1 MKIAI
6 LITGHVRNFLKTYPS
21 FSENLFYL
29 REENDVDVIID
40 TWQVSDSRYTVA
52 NKYFPSKES
61 EVDIDTIN
69 KLYNP
74 IHLNVEDF
82 EQIKDKFQAEK
93 FFPDHILKHLY
104 LENEKR
110 EKNPTGG
117 RILFKDGYFLFA
129 PQFYKFKQANEKRK
143 EIEKQKNIKYDLI
156 IRTRFDIRFCQ
167 KFTAPTDLS
176 TLYFSLKYND
186 FFVCGDDDNMNIF
199 CNVFDHLYRISSTH
213 LTHPFPWH
221 SDFHMYSAEYFQ
233 EWNLLDNGITLDK
246 RQYPVN
252 GPWLCEIERM
262 YN

>member
-110 EKNPTGG
+110 EKDPTGG
-117 RILFKDGYFLFA
+117 RILFKDG
-129 PQFYKFKQANEKRK
+129 
-143 EIEKQKNIKYDLI
+143 
-156 IRTRFDIRFCQ
+156 
-167 KFTAPTDLS
+167 
-176 TLYFSLKYND
+176 
-186 FFVCGDDDNMNIF
+186 
-199 CNVFDHLYRISSTH
+199 
-213 LTHPFPWH
+213 
-221 SDFHMYSAEYFQ
+221 
-233 EWNLLDNGITLDK
+233 
-246 RQYPVN
+246 
-252 GPWLCEIERM
+252 
-262 YN
+262 